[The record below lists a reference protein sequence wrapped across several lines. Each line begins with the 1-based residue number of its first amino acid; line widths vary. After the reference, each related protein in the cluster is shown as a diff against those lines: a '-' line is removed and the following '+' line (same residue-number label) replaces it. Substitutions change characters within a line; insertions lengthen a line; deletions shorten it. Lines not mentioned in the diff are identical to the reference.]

1 MDKVDQEYME
11 EIMKSTD
18 GSGNPRGSKEIVSVK
33 DDGTTLEDIE
43 VSRSYVYYGWKVSR
57 RYVYYGWKVS
67 RRYVYYGWKVSRSYV
82 YYGWKVSQV
91 CMMLSGLFI
100 IVN

>member
-1 MDKVDQEYME
+1 MLLWQGTGAGANDFKAAMDKVDQEYME

-43 VSRSYVYYGWKVSR
+43 VSRSYV
-57 RYVYYGWKVS
+57 
-67 RRYVYYGWKVSRSYV
+67 
-82 YYGWKVSQV
+82 
-91 CMMLSGLFI
+91 
-100 IVN
+100 